1 MRNQLPQLIE
11 DAVKDRENP
20 NGDFQNLLQVS
31 NGLQTTNESTTF
43 RLSMLGL
50 IDSLPSRT
58 DSNLTFYLT
67 PKGEHV
73 LGQIRSKVAELE
85 TGNLTDHKS

>member
-58 DSNLTFYLT
+58 DSYLTFYLT

-73 LGQIRSKVAELE
+73 LGQIHSKIAELE
-85 TGNLTDHKS
+85 TGNLIANKS

>member
-1 MRNQLPQLIE
+1 MKIDINALVQE
-11 DAVKDRENP
+11 AVLDCANP
-20 NGDFQNLLQVS
+20 AGIFQTLLQVLT
-31 NGLQTTNESTTF
+31 GLQATNESTTF

-73 LGQIRSKVAELE
+73 LGQIRSKIAELE